1 MKLKFKKQA
10 YQTNAVEAVADC
22 FAGQPKTSGIKY
34 RVDPGRAEDSGGQ
47 AVAALEMDGFKNADL
62 ALTPGQ
68 LLENIH
74 AVQRRQNLP
83 ISNALMK
90 TKVCDINLDVE
101 METGTGKTYCYVKTM
116 FELSARYGWNK
127 FIVVVPSVAIRE
139 GVYKSLEITAEH
151 FLQEYG
157 KRARFFI
164 YNSKQLHNLE
174 SFSSDAGINV
184 MVINVQAFNATG
196 KDARRI
202 YEELDDFQSRKP
214 IDVISANRPIMFLDE
229 PQKMEGDK
237 TLESLRN
244 FKPLAVLRYSA
255 THKTAHNK
263 IHRLDA
269 LDAYNQKLVKK
280 IAVRGIT
287 VKGLTGTN
295 AYLYLE
301 SIEVSTTKAPVAR
314 VELEIKQNS
323 GIKRVMRKLERNDN
337 LFDKSG
343 GLDQYKGFV
352 VADINALTNTLSF
365 SNGAELLAGEATGD
379 VSESALRRIQIREA
393 VKAHFEKEQALFSQG
408 IKVLTLFFIDS
419 VAKYRRY
426 DEGVELAGEYA
437 EMFEDEYNQ
446 QLNEVRTLDDTPY
459 NSYLK
464 GIATNRTH
472 DGYFS
477 IDKKTKRMV
486 DPETGKRSTE
496 ADDVDAYDLI
506 LKDKERL
513 LSFEEPVRFIF
524 SHSALRE
531 GWDNPNV
538 FVICTLKH
546 SDNTISRRQ
555 EVGRGLRLSVN
566 QHGDRMDNPAT
577 VHQVNVLTVVA
588 SESYKD
594 FVTGLQRDISEGLSE
609 RPRVADQAYFK
620 GKVLKTSTGDVE
632 VTAEMATDVEFY
644 LIQNGYVDKKRNITQ
659 KYHDA
664 KKEGQ
669 LAGLP
674 DELAPFAEQVFGL
687 IDSVFSDAQL
697 PDIGDDRKAKVNP
710 PNANFDKQEFKAL
723 WNRINRK
730 AAYTVEFETAELV
743 AKCVAA
749 LDKELK
755 VSPMQYTVVMGEQAD
770 TATFD
775 AMKQGESFKVMQS
788 TTDLHRASA
797 HSAVKYD
804 LIGRLAEETQLT
816 RRTVSDVLQGI
827 NKAVFG
833 QYKTNPEDFMQKAAR
848 LMNEQ
853 KATVIVEHIAY
864 DPTGDVH
871 KLDIFTQDKPKE
883 DFSKAVK
890 TDHHIYDYVF
900 TDSGN
905 ERTFVRELDAST
917 EVVVYAKLP
926 RGFFI
931 PTPVGNYNPDW
942 AIAFQEGKVKH
953 VYFVAE
959 TKGSMS
965 SMDLRKIE
973 QSKIDCAR
981 VFFAKITSD
990 QVKYDVV
997 DSYGKLMEL
1006 VA

>member
-22 FAGQPKTSGIKY
+22 FVGQPKREGLNY
-34 RVDPGRAEDSGGQ
+34 RIDPGRAVDASGQ
-47 AVAALEMDGFKNADL
+47 ATAALESSGFKNADL

-68 LLENIH
+68 VLENIH

-83 ISNALMK
+83 QSAALVK

-116 FELSARYGWNK
+116 FELNARYGWSK
-127 FIVVVPSVAIRE
+127 FIVVVPSIAIRE
-139 GVYKSLEITAEH
+139 GVFKSLEITAEH
-151 FLQEYG
+151 FQDEYK

-202 YEELDDFQSRKP
+202 YEELDDFQSRRP
-214 IDVISANRPIMFLDE
+214 IDVISANRPILFLDE
-229 PQKMEGDK
+229 PQKMEGGK
-237 TLESLRN
+237 TLDSLAN

-280 IAVRGIT
+280 IRVRGIS

-295 AYLYLE
+295 AYLFLE
-301 SIEVSTTKAPVAR
+301 SIEVSTAAPVAR
-314 VELEIKQNS
+314 VEVEIKQNS
-323 GIKRVMRKLERNDN
+323 GIKRVLRKLSRNDN
-337 LFDKSG
+337 LFDLSG
-343 GLDQYKGFV
+343 GLEQYRGFV
-352 VADINALTNTLSF
+352 VADINALTNTVSF
-365 SNGAELLAGEATGD
+365 TNGHELVAGEATGD

-393 VKAHFEKEQALFSQG
+393 VKAHFEKEQALFAQG
-408 IKVLTLFFIDS
+408 IKVLSLFFIDAVS
-419 VAKYRRY
+419 KYRSY
-426 DEGVELAGEYA
+426 DEAGERNGEYA
-437 EMFEDEYNQ
+437 QMFEEEYNE
-446 QLNEVRTLDDTPY
+446 QLAEVMTLEDTPY
-459 NSYLK
+459 NRYLK
-464 GIATNRTH
+464 GIATARTH
-472 DGYFS
+472 EGYFS
-477 IDKKTKRMV
+477 IDKKSKRMV
-486 DPETGKRSTE
+486 DPETGKKSTE
-496 ADDVDAYDLI
+496 TDDVDAYDLI
-506 LKDKERL
+506 LRKKEQL
-513 LSFEEPVRFIF
+513 LKFEEPVRFIF

-566 QHGDRMDNPAT
+566 QHGDRMDEPAT
-577 VHQVNVLTVVA
+577 VHHVNVLTVVA

-594 FVTGLQRDISEGLSE
+594 FVTALQRDMSEGLSE
-609 RPRVADQAYFK
+609 RPRVADESYFT
-620 GKVLKTSTGDVE
+620 GKVLKTSAGDVE
-632 VTAEMATDVEFY
+632 VTPQLAKQIYKYLLKNDYTD
-644 LIQNGYVDKKRNITQ
+644 DKDRIADA
-659 KYHDA
+659 YHEA
-664 KKEGQ
+664 KKEGT
-669 LAGLP
+669 LAALP
-674 DELAPFAEQVFGL
+674 PDLVAHAEAVFAL
-687 IDSVFSDAQL
+687 IDTVFSDTKL
-697 PDIGDDRKAKVNP
+697 PLPEDDRKAKTNP
-710 PNANFDKQEFKAL
+710 LNGNFEKAEFKAL
-723 WNRINRK
+723 WSRINRK
-730 AAYTVEFETAELV
+730 AAYTVEFETPELV
-743 AKCVAA
+743 AKCVKTLEA
-749 LDKELK
+749 ELK
-755 VSPMQYTVVMGEQAD
+755 VSPMQYTVVAGEQAE
-770 TATFD
+770 TATYD
-775 AMKQGESFKVMQS
+775 GIRQGESFKVTES
-788 TTDLHRASA
+788 TTDYHRASA

-816 RRTVSDVLQGI
+816 RATVASILQGI
-827 NKAVFG
+827 NKAVFS
-833 QYKTNPEDFMQKAAR
+833 QYRTNPEDFMRKAAR

-864 DPTGDVH
+864 DPTGETH
-871 KLDIFTQDKPKE
+871 TMEIFTQDKPKE

-890 TDHHIYDYVF
+890 ANHHIYDYVF
-900 TDSGN
+900 TDSKN
-905 ERTFVRELDAST
+905 ERDFVRELDAST

-973 QSKIDCAR
+973 ESKIECAR
-981 VFFAKITSD
+981 KFFAKITSD
-990 QVKYDVV
+990 QVKYEVV
-997 DSYGKLMEL
+997 DGYGKLMEL

>member
-22 FAGQPKTSGIKY
+22 FAGQPKREGLNY
-34 RVDPGRAEDSGGQ
+34 RIDPGRVVDASGQ
-47 AVAALEMDGFKNADL
+47 ATAALESSGFKNADL

-68 LLENIH
+68 MLENIH

-83 ISNALMK
+83 QSAALVK

-116 FELSARYGWNK
+116 FELNARYGWSK
-127 FIVVVPSVAIRE
+127 FIVVVPSIAIRE
-139 GVYKSLEITAEH
+139 GVFKSLEITAEH
-151 FLQEYG
+151 FQDDYK

-174 SFSSDAGINV
+174 SFASDAGINV

-202 YEELDDFQSRKP
+202 YEELDDFQSRRP
-214 IDVISANRPIMFLDE
+214 IDVISANRPILFLDE
-229 PQKMEGDK
+229 PQKMEGGK
-237 TLESLRN
+237 TLDSLAN

-255 THKTAHNK
+255 THKTTHNK

-280 IAVRGIT
+280 IRVRGIS

-295 AYLYLE
+295 AYLFLE
-301 SIEVSTTKAPVAR
+301 SIEVSTAAPVAR

-323 GIKRVMRKLERNDN
+323 GIKRVLRKLSRNDN
-337 LFDKSG
+337 LFDLSG
-343 GLDQYKGFV
+343 GLEQYRGFV
-352 VADINALTNTLSF
+352 VADINALTNTVSF
-365 SNGAELLAGEATGD
+365 TNGHELVAGEATGD

-393 VKAHFEKEQALFSQG
+393 VKAHFEKEQALFAQG
-408 IKVLTLFFIDS
+408 IKVLSLFFIDAVS
-419 VAKYRRY
+419 KYRSY
-426 DEGVELAGEYA
+426 DEAGERNGEYA
-437 EMFEDEYNQ
+437 QMFEEEYNE
-446 QLNEVRTLDDTPY
+446 QLAEVMTLEDTSY
-459 NSYLK
+459 NRYLK
-464 GIATNRTH
+464 GIATARTH
-472 DGYFS
+472 EGYFS
-477 IDKKTKRMV
+477 IDKKSKRMV
-486 DPETGKRSTE
+486 DPETGKKSTE
-496 ADDVDAYDLI
+496 TDDVDAYDLI
-506 LKDKERL
+506 LRKKEQL
-513 LSFEEPVRFIF
+513 LKFEEPVRFIF

-566 QHGDRMDNPAT
+566 QHGDRMDEPAT
-577 VHQVNVLTVVA
+577 VHHVNVLTVVA

-594 FVTGLQRDISEGLSE
+594 FVTALQRDMSEGLSE
-609 RPRVADQAYFK
+609 RPRVADESYFT
-620 GKVLKTSTGDVE
+620 GKVLKTVAGDIE
-632 VTAEMATDVEFY
+632 VTPQLAKQIYKYLLKNDYTD
-644 LIQNGYVDKKRNITQ
+644 DKDGIADA
-659 KYHDA
+659 YHEA
-664 KKEGQ
+664 KKEGA
-669 LAGLP
+669 LASLP
-674 DELAPFAEQVFGL
+674 PDLVAHADAVFAL
-687 IDSVFSDAQL
+687 IDTVFSDTKL
-697 PDIGDDRKAKVNP
+697 PLPEDDRKAKTNP
-710 PNANFDKQEFKAL
+710 LNANFEKAEFKAL
-723 WNRINRK
+723 WNRINHK
-730 AAYTVEFETAELV
+730 AAYTVEFETPELV
-743 AKCVAA
+743 AKCVSA
-749 LDKELK
+749 LEKELK
-755 VSPMQYTVVMGEQAD
+755 VSPLQYTVVAGEQAD
-770 TATFD
+770 TATYD
-775 AMKQGESFKVMQS
+775 GIREGESFKVTES
-788 TTDLHRASA
+788 TTDYHRASA

-816 RRTVSDVLQGI
+816 RATVASILQGI
-827 NKAVFG
+827 NKAVFS
-833 QYKTNPEDFMQKAAR
+833 QYRTNPEDFMRKAAR

-864 DPTGDVH
+864 DPTGETH
-871 KLDIFTQDKPKE
+871 TMDIFTQDKPKE

-890 TDHHIYDYVF
+890 ANHHIYDYVF
-900 TDSGN
+900 TDSKN
-905 ERTFVRELDAST
+905 ERDFVRELDAST

-965 SMDLRKIE
+965 TMDLRKIE
-973 QSKIDCAR
+973 ESKIECAR
-981 VFFAKITSD
+981 KFFAKITSD

-997 DSYGKLMEL
+997 DGYGKLMDL